1 MVTAATR
8 IFFRQIL
15 HYDNFF
21 VLLIVSTVLGITLP
35 IIFYN
40 ITDRLGMWW
49 LFTLKDPKPG
59 DHGKGPSWKTSP
71 GKIAPEEPVQKINP
85 QVIEKD

>member
-8 IFFRQIL
+8 IFFRSVL

-21 VLLIVSTVLGITLP
+21 VLLIVSTILGIGVP
-35 IIFYN
+35 IIFFN

-49 LFTLKDPKPG
+49 LFTLKNPNDGKKHE
-59 DHGKGPSWKTSP
+59 HGPWKTGP
-71 GKIAPEEPVQKINP
+71 GKIAPEEPIQRINP
-85 QVIEKD
+85 QVIEKN